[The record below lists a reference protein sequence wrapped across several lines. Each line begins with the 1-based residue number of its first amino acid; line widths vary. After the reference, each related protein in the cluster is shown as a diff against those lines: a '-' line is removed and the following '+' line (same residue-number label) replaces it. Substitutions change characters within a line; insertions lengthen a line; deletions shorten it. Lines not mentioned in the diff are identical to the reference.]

1 MPKVKDLLL
10 EPNKENLKE
19 ADDSGNRNSITKWLF
34 ENSKDLI
41 NEFGGSSLNKSNRIH
56 KKLTYVTNRLNELVE
71 LRLLVL
77 NKSERVS
84 ERNKDMMT
92 DIYRITEHGSRNAL
106 LLDLQN
112 YDRNSPGYKK
122 IIKYLLRKS
131 LEYIP
136 DRYKDDHNHY
146 YYLMKSV
153 LENCIENYV
162 DTILYFNRLMGQY
175 KSNYYINFFDIRSD
189 INYAFYI
196 KIITDNSF
204 KNLFYKILETIN
216 LDHINKSNINLNED
230 TKNDQHNMIKYQFKL
245 DIENHIERDITFHIK
260 EEKHIIETFNID
272 VKPTQ
277 FLLMKGV
284 LNIKH
289 YTDILKAVVLN
300 FDNLNKWEQLRNTN
314 LSKFNIIT
322 ILVKCNSCNQIYP
335 YSFEI
340 EKESYDQLVCIYCNN
355 NIISI

>member
-19 ADDSGNRNSITKWLF
+19 ADDSGNRNSITKWLL

-106 LLDLQN
+106 PLDLQN

-162 DTILYFNRLMGQY
+162 DIILYFNRLMGQY

-230 TKNDQHNMIKYQFKL
+230 TKNDQHNMIKYQF
-245 DIENHIERDITFHIK
+245 
-260 EEKHIIETFNID
+260 
-272 VKPTQ
+272 
-277 FLLMKGV
+277 
-284 LNIKH
+284 
-289 YTDILKAVVLN
+289 
-300 FDNLNKWEQLRNTN
+300 
-314 LSKFNIIT
+314 
-322 ILVKCNSCNQIYP
+322 
-335 YSFEI
+335 
-340 EKESYDQLVCIYCNN
+340 
-355 NIISI
+355 